1 MQAFMVLVTLL
12 VILLLICVIAMYVLY
27 YSLYRGFVSIKRT
40 VEEVTPAQNDVISA
54 VNGELDAF
62 LGILQ
67 TIEEQSLDCYSTC
80 MKYVKDAEENKN
92 EAMKTIKA
100 TRQIQKTLKNVSYLE
115 NASQTDSDINTFAT
129 EERTLHNEET
139 ESGQEEKENA

>member
-1 MQAFMVLVTLL
+1 MVLITLL

-27 YSLYRGFVSIKRT
+27 YSLYKGFVSIKRT

-115 NASQTDSDINTFAT
+115 NVSQTESDSNKFAT
-129 EERTLHNEET
+129 EESTPHNEET
-139 ESGQEEKENA
+139 ENGQEEKENA

>member
-1 MQAFMVLVTLL
+1 MQAFMVLITLL
-12 VILLLICVIAMYVLY
+12 VVLLLICVIAMYVLY

-115 NASQTDSDINTFAT
+115 NASQTESDSNKFAT
-129 EERTLHNEET
+129 EESTQHIEET